1 MQAGYHY
8 LLTVIDCSTL
18 WFQATP
24 LQEITAEAVL
34 DCFVSSRISR
44 FGLPAH
50 VTMDRGVQ
58 FPSGTWST
66 WCTEM
71 QVDHIMTTA
80 FHPQANGMVE

>member
-34 DCFVSSRISR
+34 DCFVSSRIEIQPACSR
-44 FGLPAH
+44 DHGQRGAIPVRH
-50 VTMDRGVQ
+50 VVY
-58 FPSGTWST
+58 
-66 WCTEM
+66 
-71 QVDHIMTTA
+71 
-80 FHPQANGMVE
+80 MVH